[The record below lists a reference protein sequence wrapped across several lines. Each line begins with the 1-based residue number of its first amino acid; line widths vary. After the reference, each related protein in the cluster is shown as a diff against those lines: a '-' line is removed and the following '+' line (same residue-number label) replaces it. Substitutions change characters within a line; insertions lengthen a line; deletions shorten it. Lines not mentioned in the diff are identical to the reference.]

1 MSDMGTGGPGRDPRP
16 ETVRETE
23 TVRQT
28 VRETGPGISP
38 EPIRDAGAA
47 PGRGMGGT
55 NLILMLLVAVV
66 LGLVIWMVMN
76 RGSGDGG
83 VEVNLPS
90 VEAPDVN
97 VEVKE
102 SGK

>member
-1 MSDMGTGGPGRDPRP
+1 MSDMGTDGPVRGP

-28 VRETGPGISP
+28 VRETGP
-38 EPIRDAGAA
+38 AGAA
-47 PGRGMGGT
+47 PVRAAGPAPGGGMSSST
-55 NLILMLLVAVV
+55 LMLGLLVAVV
-66 LGLVIWMVMN
+66 LGLVIWLVAN
-76 RGSGDGG
+76 RGSGDGK
-83 VEVNLPS
+83 VDVNLPN

-102 SGK
+102 TGK